1 MSLNIEWVRQHFP
14 ALSGDWVF
22 FDNAGGSQILQPVVD
37 RINKY
42 LLTSNVQHG
51 ASYSISQ
58 LAQERLAE
66 ATRAMAAFINAKN
79 PSEVIMGSSTTMLI
93 RILSICLGNWFK
105 PGDEI
110 IVTNCD
116 HEANIGPWVD
126 LEKQGLKI
134 KFWQINPESLELHLD
149 DLAPLMNKRTRLVA
163 MTHVSNILGT
173 INPIKNITEFVHDHG
188 ALICVDGVA
197 YAPHRKI
204 DVQALNVDFYAFS
217 CYKVF
222 GPHHAVMFGKHELLL
237 ELPGFNHYFVDST
250 NIPYKFQP
258 GSVNYELSYGMLGL
272 IDYLDELA
280 VLHSNHQILDDLSKR
295 ITYTFELITEYEEF
309 IGARLLDYLN
319 STPNVHLVGHQ
330 TADSQVRV
338 PTISF
343 TVDKMNSASIPP
355 EVDKHN
361 IGIRYGDFHSK
372 RFIKDLGLAENSGV
386 VRVSMAHYNTT
397 EEVDRLIDVFDK
409 IF

>member
-1 MSLNIEWVRQHFP
+1 MSLNIDWVRQNFP

-37 RINKY
+37 RINEY

-58 LAQERLAE
+58 LARERLTE
-66 ATRAMAAFINAKN
+66 ANQTMAAFINAGN
-79 PSEVIMGSSTTMLI
+79 PSEVIMGSSTSMLI
-93 RILSICLGNWFK
+93 RILSICLGKWFK
-105 PGDEI
+105 RGDEI

-126 LEKQGLKI
+126 LEKQGIKI
-134 KFWQINPESLELHLD
+134 KFWQINPETLEFHLD

-163 MTHVSNILGT
+163 ITHVSNILGT
-173 INPIKNITEFVHDHG
+173 INPIKKIAEFVHDHE

-204 DVQALNVDFYAFS
+204 DVQELNVDFYVFS

-222 GPHHAVMFGKHELLL
+222 GPHHAVMFGKQQLLL
-237 ELPGFNHYFVDST
+237 ELPGLNHYFVDST

-258 GSVNYELSYGMLGL
+258 GNVNYELSYGMLGL
-272 IDYLDELA
+272 IDYLSELA
-280 VLHSNHQILDDLSKR
+280 VVQSNHQISNDLSKR
-295 ITYTFELITEYEEF
+295 ITYTFERICEHEEI

-319 STPNVHLVGHQ
+319 SKPNVHLVGQQ
-330 TADSQVRV
+330 TAKSQVRV
-338 PTISF
+338 ATISF
-343 TVDKMNSASIPP
+343 IVDKMNSASIPP
-355 EVDKHN
+355 EVDKHK

-372 RFIKDLGLAENSGV
+372 RFIKDLGLAENGGI
-386 VRVSMAHYNTT
+386 VRVSMAHYNTM
-397 EEVDRLIDVFDK
+397 EEVDHLIDVFDK